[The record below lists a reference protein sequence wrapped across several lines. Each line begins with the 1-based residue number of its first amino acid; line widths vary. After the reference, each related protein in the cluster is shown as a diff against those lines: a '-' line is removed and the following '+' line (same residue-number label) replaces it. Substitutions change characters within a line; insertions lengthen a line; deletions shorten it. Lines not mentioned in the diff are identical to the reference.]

1 MTVEQ
6 IEKSL
11 LKFLENKLLMDN
23 LSSES
28 MRNSNLF
35 SSGLIDSYGLIE
47 LISFL
52 EKTFEISI
60 TDEEIAD
67 SSLISVSNIVN
78 TVIQKL
84 NQHD

>member
-1 MTVEQ
+1 MTAEQ

-23 LSSES
+23 LSSHS
-28 MRNSNLF
+28 MRNTNLF

-67 SSLISVSNIVN
+67 SSLISVSNIID

-84 NQHD
+84 N